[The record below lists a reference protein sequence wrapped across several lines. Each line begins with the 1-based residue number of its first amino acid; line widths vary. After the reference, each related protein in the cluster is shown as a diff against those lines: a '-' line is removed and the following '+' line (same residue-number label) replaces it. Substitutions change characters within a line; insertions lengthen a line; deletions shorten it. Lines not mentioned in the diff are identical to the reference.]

1 MNLPQVR
8 LVRIARHARAML
20 YRLPRVSIA
29 VNAAPGDEQDAKLI
43 RLAEAVGRTSADRDD
58 TRTHGDPGKV
68 CARTR

>member
-1 MNLPQVR
+1 
-8 LVRIARHARAML
+8 ML

-58 TRTHGDPGKV
+58 VRTHGDPGKV